1 MQFTELF
8 IRRPVLSSMVRLGI
22 VLIGVI
28 GYSRL
33 AVREFPDADAPV
45 VTVTV
50 SLPGASP
57 QVMESAV
64 TDVLEEELSSVE

>member
-8 IRRPVLSSMVRLGI
+8 IRRPVLSSMVSLAI

-33 AVREFPDADAPV
+33 AVREFPDLVSRSDGDGSLKTITVERAP
-45 VTVTV
+45 T
-50 SLPGASP
+50 
-57 QVMESAV
+57 
-64 TDVLEEELSSVE
+64 